1 MLEGEHVP
9 DDDRLPALRALS
21 MTPLRQRMIEEMHLR
36 NYSKH
41 SIAAY
46 VSAVYRLANHY
57 GRRPDRLSREEIRA
71 FLVDLVEEK
80 RVSWPYYKQV
90 LAALRY
96 FYRHV
101 VCRGEVVDDI
111 RGPRPAKTLPVVLS
125 PAEVARFFRAI
136 PSLKQRTILMLA
148 YGAGLRVGEVVE
160 LRLSDIDRERRVIRI
175 RQGKNKKDR
184 YTLLSPALIEMLDR
198 YLWAAQPE
206 DLLFTTRRPDRPIT
220 RSTVQRFCQAARQ
233 AAGLDK
239 RISPHTLRHS
249 FATHLLEAGTD
260 LRVIQ
265 VLLGHASPK
274 TTAIYTHVST
284 ALIGK
289 TRSPLDMLP
298 SAEPDVESG
307 AD

>member
-1 MLEGEHVP
+1 MLERERSSGNP
-9 DDDRLPALRALS
+9 LARISP

-57 GRRPDRLSREEIRA
+57 GRSPDRLSREEIRD
-71 FLVDLVEEK
+71 FLVDLVEEQH
-80 RVSWPYYKQV
+80 VSWPYYQQV

-101 VCRGEVVDDI
+101 VRRGEVVDDI

-148 YGAGLRVGEVVE
+148 YGAGLRVGEVVQ

-175 RQGKNKKDR
+175 RQGKGKKDR
-184 YTLLSPALIEMLDR
+184 YTLLSPALVDMLDR
-198 YLWAAQPE
+198 YLWAAQPQ

-220 RSTVQRFCQAARQ
+220 PSTVQRYCLLARQ

-265 VLLGHASPK
+265 VLLGHASPR

-289 TRSPLDMLP
+289 IRSPLDRLP
-298 SAEPDVESG
+298 SAQLDAETR

>member
-1 MLEGEHVP
+1 M
-9 DDDRLPALRALS
+9 
-21 MTPLRQRMIEEMHLR
+21 
-36 NYSKH
+36 
-41 SIAAY
+41 
-46 VSAVYRLANHY
+46 
-57 GRRPDRLSREEIRA
+57 
-71 FLVDLVEEK
+71 
-80 RVSWPYYKQV
+80 
-90 LAALRY
+90 
-96 FYRHV
+96 
-101 VCRGEVVDDI
+101 
-111 RGPRPAKTLPVVLS
+111 
-125 PAEVARFFRAI
+125 
-136 PSLKQRTILMLA
+136 
-148 YGAGLRVGEVVE
+148 
-160 LRLSDIDRERRVIRI
+160 
-175 RQGKNKKDR
+175 
-184 YTLLSPALIEMLDR
+184 LSPALVEMLDR

-220 RSTVQRFCQAARQ
+220 ASTVQRYCQAARQ

-265 VLLGHASPK
+265 VLLGHASPR

-298 SAEPDVESG
+298 GVEPSAAEG